1 LPHKKR
7 LRFTALTYLVRKH
20 FPDMGEPETLVA
32 SGRVLVDGAPVA
44 NPRALVRADAA
55 IRVVS
60 PKPLRG
66 TAKLAHALT
75 TFALDLAGL
84 VVVDLGASAGGFTK
98 ALLDGG
104 ARRVY
109 AVDAGVGQL
118 RGELRADPRVVN
130 LERTN
135 IADLDRSLVPE
146 PVDAVVMDLSYLAVA
161 SALGQLD
168 GLSLAP
174 KAWVVALVK
183 PTFELRSGRLAGSPE
198 QVSIAVAKARQAL
211 LRHGWEPSGEVAS
224 PLTGAGGAIEV
235 LLLGKRRTVPSLF
248 GTL

>member
-1 LPHKKR
+1 MPHKKR
-7 LRFTALTYLVRKH
+7 LRFVALTYLVRKH

-32 SGRVLVDGAPVA
+32 SSRVLVDGASVS

-66 TAKLAHALT
+66 TAKLAHAIT

-98 ALLDGG
+98 ALLDAG

-161 SALGQLD
+161 AALGQLD

-174 KAWVVALVK
+174 KAWLVALVK
-183 PTFELRSGRLAGSPE
+183 PTFELQSGRLAGSPE
-198 QVSIAVAKARQAL
+198 EVSTAVAKARQAL

-224 PLTGAGGAIEV
+224 PVTGARGAIEV
-235 LLLGKRRTVPSLF
+235 LLLGKRRTVHQR
-248 GTL
+248 